1 MADTKISG
9 LPASSTP
16 LAGSE
21 VLPIVQST
29 TTKKVSVDNLTAG
42 RAVSAASLSLTT
54 TPLGASSGGTGL
66 TALGTGVA
74 TFLGTPSS
82 ANLIAA
88 VTDETGTGALV
99 FGTAP
104 TISNLTVSGTS
115 GNVYSST
122 WTPTITNGS
131 NTASSTAVEC
141 LFTRVGNQVT
151 FAGQVAITPTLA
163 ATETRITM
171 SLPVA
176 SDFTVARDA
185 GGTFWSSTSATQNQG
200 GAILGEPTADALAFR
215 MTPATNTLST
225 YYFSGSYRVK

>member
-1 MADTKISG
+1 MANSKISA
-9 LPASSTP
+9 LPAASTP
-16 LAGSE
+16 LAGTE
-21 VLPIVQST
+21 VLPVVQGGIT
-29 TTKKVSVDNLTAG
+29 EQVSVANLTAG

-54 TPLGASSGGTGL
+54 TPLPASSGGTGL
-66 TALGTGVA
+66 SALGTGVA
-74 TFLGTPSS
+74 TWLGTPSS
-82 ANLIAA
+82 ANLAAA
-88 VTDETGTGALV
+88 VTDETGSGALV

-122 WTPTITNGS
+122 WTPTITNGT

-141 LFTRVGNQVT
+141 LFSRVGDQVT

-171 SLPVA
+171 SLPVT
-176 SDFTVARDA
+176 SNFTVGRDA
-185 GGTFWSSTSATQNQG
+185 GGTFWSSTTGTQNQG
-200 GAILGEPTADALAFR
+200 GSILADATADALAFR
-215 MTPATNTLST
+215 MTPASNTATT

>member
-29 TTKKVSVDNLTAG
+29 TTKKVSVANLTAG

-54 TPLGASSGGTGL
+54 TPLDTASGGTGL
-66 TALGTGVA
+66 TALGAGVA
-74 TFLGTPSS
+74 TWLGTPSS
-82 ANLIAA
+82 ANLASA
-88 VTDETGTGALV
+88 VTDETGSGALV
-99 FGTAP
+99 FGASP
-104 TISNLTVSGTS
+104 TISDLTVSGTS

-122 WTPTITNGS
+122 WTPSLTNGT
-131 NTASSTAVEC
+131 NAASSTAVEC

-151 FAGQVAITPTLA
+151 FAGQVGITPTLA

-185 GGTFWSSTSATQNQG
+185 GGTFWSSTSATQMQG
-200 GAILGEPTADALAFR
+200 GVILGEATADALAFR
-215 MTPATNTLST
+215 MTPATNTAST